1 MVDKQHVKE
10 GHTHLRPP
18 QPARLG
24 NDHRCACSRQIDTP
38 PIGPKHAQ
46 ISLQHKAHE
55 HIALTS
61 IEQQVILFGNSS
73 FVNRVVAC
81 ARQRSNV
88 SRADPSTQGTYP
100 CLGESVYL
108 DEDTYNHAL
117 EVHGTVQCLEPQI
130 KTYDEKNILKKEKDQ
145 LLETPHTK
153 MIGSIAADSNAEM
166 NRVNAELY
174 PDGSRKVCP

>member
-1 MVDKQHVKE
+1 MAIHPD
-10 GHTHLRPP
+10 RPQTAETTQNNP
-18 QPARLG
+18 LKTNGPKTQ
-24 NDHRCACSRQIDTP
+24 TP
-38 PIGPKHAQ
+38 PRRHAQ
-46 ISLQHKAHE
+46 GRDR
-55 HIALTS
+55 TS
-61 IEQQVILFGNSS
+61 Q
-73 FVNRVVAC
+73 
-81 ARQRSNV
+81 
-88 SRADPSTQGTYP
+88 RADPSTQGTHP

-145 LLETPHTK
+145 LLETLHTK

>member
-1 MVDKQHVKE
+1 MHRSASNIRRMSTSLSQQSNSKSSC
-10 GHTHLRPP
+10 
-18 QPARLG
+18 LG
-24 NDHRCACSRQIDTP
+24 TLASSTEWW
-38 PIGPKHAQ
+38 HAQ
-46 ISLQHKAHE
+46 GRDR
-55 HIALTS
+55 TS
-61 IEQQVILFGNSS
+61 Q
-73 FVNRVVAC
+73 
-81 ARQRSNV
+81 
-88 SRADPSTQGTYP
+88 RADPSTQGTHP

-130 KTYDEKNILKKEKDQ
+130 KTYDEKNILKKEHDQ
-145 LLETPHTK
+145 LLETLHTK

>member
-1 MVDKQHVKE
+1 MVDKRHVKE
-10 GHTHLRPP
+10 GHAHLRPP

-46 ISLQHKAHE
+46 ISLQHKTHE

-88 SRADPSTQGTYP
+88 STSRSEHTRHTPLPGRIRLPRRRHLQPRTGSPRHSSVPGTPDQDIRREEHSQERKRPAPRDPAHQDDR
-100 CLGESVYL
+100 L
-108 DEDTYNHAL
+108 DR
-117 EVHGTVQCLEPQI
+117 C
-130 KTYDEKNILKKEKDQ
+130 
-145 LLETPHTK
+145 
-153 MIGSIAADSNAEM
+153 
-166 NRVNAELY
+166 
-174 PDGSRKVCP
+174 